1 MPITSSDTCDPEST
15 SQLFTDSSSGLTVN
29 IETALYQ
36 DMEKATTEISEDTEK
51 SFTEE
56 NPPYFDEDIPGTSEN
71 VGYPNDLVDAQGS
84 VSDPDKA
91 LNSSSEESE

>member
-1 MPITSSDTCDPEST
+1 MVASKVDMPITSSETC
-15 SQLFTDSSSGLTVN
+15 DSSSRLTVN

-56 NPPYFDEDIPGTSEN
+56 NPPYFDEDIPETSEN
-71 VGYPNDLVDAQGS
+71 IDCMVTLSFIMKFHLSGQASSDL
-84 VSDPDKA
+84 
-91 LNSSSEESE
+91 NF